1 MKYNH
6 IMMFGAIVALLFT
19 IVATIKNGNISYTNL
34 VCGIIDGFLIGFYSR
49 SKET

>member
-6 IMMFGAIVALLFT
+6 IMMFGAIVAVLFT
-19 IVATIKNGNISYTNL
+19 IVATIENGNISYINL
-34 VCGIIDGFLIGFYSR
+34 VCGIIDGFLIGFYLR